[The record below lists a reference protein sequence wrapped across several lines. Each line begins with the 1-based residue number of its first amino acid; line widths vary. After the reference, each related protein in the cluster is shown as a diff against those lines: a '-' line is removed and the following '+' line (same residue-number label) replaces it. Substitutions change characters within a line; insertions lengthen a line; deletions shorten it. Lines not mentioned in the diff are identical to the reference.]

1 MGVKKA
7 KVFTISSV
15 KGGTG
20 KTTTALNLAGVFANM
35 NLKML
40 IIDLD
45 LFSGG
50 IGLSLNIDVTKNI
63 FTAIDDM
70 NNNRFTNLDDYIVKY
85 NNDIDVLSAPIDPR
99 LASKINVN
107 YINVLLRKAKMKYKI
122 IIVDTNHVLNDIN
135 LMTFDCS
142 DKIVYVINNDPTSL
156 KNMKTMLSIHK
167 DMEQNNYKV
176 VLNNSV
182 NKQKN
187 YFSDYDIENIIKN
200 KIDYIIPSTFYIKN
214 IDKYVMEGKIL
225 MLDKKIVKSHRK
237 AYKVFSSLAND
248 LIKETE
254 GDE

>member
-1 MGVKKA
+1 MSMKKA
-7 KVFTISSV
+7 RVFTISSV

-35 NLKML
+35 NLKTL

-45 LFSGG
+45 LYGG
-50 IGLSLNIDVTKNI
+50 AIGLSLNIDITKNI

-85 NNDIDVLSAPIDPR
+85 NNDIDVLGAPIDPR

-107 YINVLLRKAKMKYKI
+107 YINVLLRKAKMKYKVI
-122 IIVDTNHVLNDIN
+122 IIDTNHVLNDIN

-142 DKIVYVINNDPTSL
+142 DRIVYVINNDPTDL

-176 VLNNSV
+176 ILNNSIH
-182 NKQKN
+182 KQRN
-187 YFSDYDIENIIKN
+187 YFSNYDIENIIKS
-200 KIDYIIPSTFYIKN
+200 KIDYIIPSSFHLKN

-225 MLDKKIVKSHRK
+225 TLDKKIVKNHKK
-237 AYKVFSSLAND
+237 AYKVFFDLATT

-254 GDE
+254 GEE

>member
-1 MGVKKA
+1 MC
-7 KVFTISSV
+7 
-15 KGGTG
+15 
-20 KTTTALNLAGVFANM
+20 LP
-35 NLKML
+35 
-40 IIDLD
+40 IDLD

-122 IIVDTNHVLNDIN
+122 IIVDTNHV
-135 LMTFDCS
+135 DCS